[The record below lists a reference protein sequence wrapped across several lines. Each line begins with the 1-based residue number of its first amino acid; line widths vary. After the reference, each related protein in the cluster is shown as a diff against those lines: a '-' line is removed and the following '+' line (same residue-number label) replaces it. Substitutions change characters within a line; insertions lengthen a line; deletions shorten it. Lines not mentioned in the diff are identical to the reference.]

1 MIQEVKLENITKQI
15 GTTTILD
22 EYLPYDEVW
31 TDLWNYR
38 RKWLWKN
45 NADES
50 DCWSG
55 QPQLGTI
62 TV

>member
-15 GTTTILD
+15 GTNYNLG

-38 RKWLWKN
+38 KKMALEKQ
-45 NADES
+45 
-50 DCWSG
+50 C
-55 QPQLGTI
+55 
-62 TV
+62 